1 MHQIVVCGVLAGF
14 QPRLADKAHKS
25 HRASCV
31 AACEF
36 GGPVVH
42 IIHEHMG
49 CWHAGGH
56 EGANDAANQTGIVL
70 PLVYLEMA
78 LLFES
83 SANGSPS

>member
-1 MHQIVVCGVLAGF
+1 M
-14 QPRLADKAHKS
+14 
-25 HRASCV
+25 
-31 AACEF
+31 
-36 GGPVVH
+36 VH

-78 LLFES
+78 LLFKS